1 MKGGPTTLKAA
12 KSKLTRRKNEAK
24 KADREVFE
32 LREALKIAVESARRA
47 KKNQEDAEFELEVL
61 KRKTNVEEIFW
72 RFPHLGKYIL
82 DELDDESL
90 VKCREVNKWWQ
101 DFVNGQRTSY
111 VRNITKCFGLS
122 KMPLQKKL
130 QKESLEMLKELSHFA
145 NRYYTAEYEGP
156 QRKSLILLDLLNEGY
171 YTDLEKSITFYL
183 CELIIDNSDD
193 KNPVDQ
199 YGYSML
205 HTAAMDDNPKIYQMV
220 MTKNKDKNPMNP
232 KYRNTPLH
240 EAARNNHIEVCKVIL
255 NGVKEWNPKD
265 LWGETPYDIAKKLD
279 HKDICELFEPA
290 HPKQRG
296 NKKRRVE

>member
-12 KSKLTRRKNEAK
+12 KAKLIRRKNLTK

-32 LREALKIAVESARRA
+32 LRQALKVAMNSARIA

-72 RFPHLGKYIL
+72 RFPHLGKNIL
-82 DELDDESL
+82 EELDNKSL

-111 VRNITKCFGLS
+111 VRNITKCFSLS

-130 QKESLEMLKELSHFA
+130 GKESLEMLKELSHFA
-145 NRYYTAEYEGP
+145 NRYYTTDYEGP
-156 QRKSLILLDLLNEGY
+156 HRKSLILVDLLNEGY
-171 YTDLEKSITFYL
+171 CTDLERSITFYL

-199 YGYSML
+199 YGFSIL
-205 HTAAMDDNPKIYQMV
+205 HNAAIDDNPKIYQMV
-220 MTKNKDKNPMNP
+220 MKKNKDKNPMSP

-240 EAARNNHIEVCKVIL
+240 EAVTNNHIEVCKVIL
-255 NGVKEWNPKD
+255 NEVQEWNPKD
-265 LWGETPYDIAKKLD
+265 ILGETPYDIAKRLD
-279 HKDICELFEPA
+279 HKNICELFESA